1 MNDLIRRIEYKG
13 KLLAIIIR
21 NDYTKDGVEF
31 FTPNDFSQQLAY
43 MKHPK
48 GKRIDAHTHNG
59 VPREVSYTKEVLVI
73 RKGKL
78 RVDFYEDNQT
88 TGEGG
93 MVVMKDQKYY
103 DKCRYLKNMSFPIDA
118 PRVYEHNDIGFNYRM
133 SNIHAAIGL
142 AQVEKADEYKEMRIK
157 NHNLYKEYLEDL
169 N

>member
-48 GKRIDAHTHNG
+48 GKRIDAHTHNV
-59 VPREVSYTKEVLVI
+59 VPREVSYTKEVWVI

-88 TGEGG
+88 YIESHIVEQGDIILLAFGGHGFECLEEVEMIEIKQGPYLGE
-93 MVVMKDQKYY
+93 Q
-103 DKCRYLKNMSFPIDA
+103 DKVRFA
-118 PRVYEHNDIGFNYRM
+118 G
-133 SNIHAAIGL
+133 
-142 AQVEKADEYKEMRIK
+142 VEQGKVK
-157 NHNLYKEYLEDL
+157 LV
-169 N
+169 

>member
-48 GKRIDAHTHNG
+48 GKRIDAHTHNV

-88 TGEGG
+88 YIESHIVNQGDIILLAFGGHGFECLEEVEMIEIKQGPYLGE
-93 MVVMKDQKYY
+93 Q
-103 DKCRYLKNMSFPIDA
+103 DKVRFA
-118 PRVYEHNDIGFNYRM
+118 G
-133 SNIHAAIGL
+133 
-142 AQVEKADEYKEMRIK
+142 VEQGKVK
-157 NHNLYKEYLEDL
+157 LV
-169 N
+169 